1 MLICQLLD
9 FRRLII
15 WVLIFLFS
23 GPVDAKK
30 HKESEGGGA
39 PSSLAPIPPPPS
51 PIPRPGLGPQSILRH
66 IKTVQ
71 IRKKVWKCT
80 NDGNCFN
87 FS

>member
-39 PSSLAPIPPPPS
+39 PSSLAPITT
-51 PIPRPGLGPQSILRH
+51 IRMLGAVAVSIMP
-66 IKTVQ
+66 V
-71 IRKKVWKCT
+71 
-80 NDGNCFN
+80 
-87 FS
+87 FSLLAF